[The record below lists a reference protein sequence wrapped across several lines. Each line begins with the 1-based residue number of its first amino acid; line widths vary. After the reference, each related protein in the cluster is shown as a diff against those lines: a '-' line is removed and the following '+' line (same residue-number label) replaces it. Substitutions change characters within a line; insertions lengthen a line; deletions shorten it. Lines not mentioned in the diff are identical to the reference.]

1 MNGNDQQLGIAVD
14 VPMNHDTAI
23 EAVTAALKTEGF
35 GVLTRIN
42 VRDTLKEK
50 IGVDFRDY
58 TILGACNPVLAHQ
71 ALTAAS
77 TIGLMLPCNV
87 TVEALEPDTC
97 RVTLADPMAML
108 TMVENEEMEG
118 IATEARSRLV
128 RVAEALGSGTNS
140 SSEG

>member
-1 MNGNDQQLGIAVD
+1 MSVKDQQLGIVVD
-14 VPMNHDTAI
+14 VPMDYDAAI
-23 EAVTAALKTEGF
+23 TAVTAALGTEGF

-50 IGVDFRDY
+50 LDVDFRDY

-87 TVEALEPDTC
+87 TVEALEPSGC
-97 RVTLADPMAML
+97 RVTLADPAAML
-108 TMVENEEMEG
+108 TMVENREMEG

-128 RVAEALGSGTNS
+128 RVAEALATAAESDPS
-140 SSEG
+140 S